1 MSHNALQRLSTL
13 RNAFQRFAT
22 PLDLFRFSGLFFFLH
37 RIASHRIASHH
48 IVLYLLLLFVKEDG

>member
-22 PLDLFRFSGLFFFLH
+22 PLDLFRFSGLFFFLPS
-37 RIASHRIASHH
+37 SHHIASHH